1 MDKKMINSY
10 DFDKTIYDG
19 DASIDF
25 YIYMLKKYKKI
36 ILLLP
41 YQIYGMVSYKLKI
54 KSKEYFKECFFSFL
68 KESKN
73 IASPYFLLEPIA
85 TKLKVNLIATEVD
98 KKNGK
103 FKSKNCYGEEKVRR
117 FREEYKN
124 TTINEFYSDS
134 MSDRPMMNISKKA
147 FLVKGDVIEEI
158 NLNEK

>member
-73 IASPYFLLEPIA
+73 IDEDVECFWKKNESKIKKWYLNQIQKTDLIISASPYFLLEPIA
-85 TKLKVNLIATEVD
+85 TKLKENFIKKEVTR
-98 KKNGK
+98 K
-103 FKSKNCYGEEKVRR
+103 
-117 FREEYKN
+117 
-124 TTINEFYSDS
+124 
-134 MSDRPMMNISKKA
+134 
-147 FLVKGDVIEEI
+147 
-158 NLNEK
+158 